1 MSPLCC
7 HVLCRHTH
15 AVVCCCLLCHSTLLP
30 VVPQYTAA
38 IMLPSHVMLC
48 CVAIEYR
55 IAAVF
60 AAYRAVM
67 ALLLLASPSCH
78 CGMEGGQ
85 HWSLSL
91 LNHHLLPCHA
101 MAQFIILR

>member
-1 MSPLCC
+1 M
-7 HVLCRHTH
+7 
-15 AVVCCCLLCHSTLLP
+15 LLP
-30 VVPQYTAA
+30 VVPQRTAA
-38 IMLPSHVMLC
+38 IVSPSHVMPC
-48 CVAIEYR
+48 CVTVEYH

-60 AAYRAVM
+60 AAYRAIV

-91 LNHHLLPCHA
+91 PNHHLLPCHA
-101 MAQFIILR
+101 MAQFIILRHR